1 MVPLL
6 PKPGEVTG
14 FVYSI
19 KFENFAEIRGPYYC
33 HSPFINSLFLKI
45 LRFILLKI
53 YTVWVVLVFLFFMIL
68 YLPGI
73 LFPFLAGEKYGTISY
88 RFLKLWS
95 WTFSKLNFISYE
107 ITGRENIQPGKAYI
121 YTSNHTSALDIPGVC
136 LTVPTQIRPLA
147 KKELEKIP
155 VFGWI
160 VKPAC
165 VVVDRSNNESRKK
178 SMEHLKHV
186 LQQGISILI
195 FPEGTQNR
203 TTEVLQPFY
212 DGAFRIAIE
221 TRQPVLPMVIL
232 NAGNLMPPGKLSV
245 KPGKIKIIVGPEISI
260 GEMTLSN
267 VRQLRDLTFER
278 MKTMIQSTR

>member
-1 MVPLL
+1 M
-6 PKPGEVTG
+6 
-14 FVYSI
+14 
-19 KFENFAEIRGPYYC
+19 
-33 HSPFINSLFLKI
+33 
-45 LRFILLKI
+45 LLKLYAI
-53 YTVWVVLVFLFFMIL
+53 WVITVFLVFMIL

-88 RFLKLWS
+88 KFLKLWS
-95 WTFSKLNFISYE
+95 WTFSKLNFIAYE
-107 ITGRENIQPGKAYI
+107 IIGKENIHPGRAYI
-121 YTSNHTSALDIPGVC
+121 YTSNHTSSLDIPGVC

-165 VVVDRSNNESRKK
+165 VVVDRSSVESRKK
-178 SMEHLKHV
+178 SLEHLKHV
-186 LQQGISILI
+186 LKRGISILI

-203 TTEVLQPFY
+203 SGEILQPFY

-232 NAGNLMPPGKLSV
+232 NAGNLMPPGKWFI
-245 KPGKIKIIVGPEISI
+245 KPGKIKIVIGPEISTE
-260 GEMTLSN
+260 EMTLNN
-267 VRQLRDLTFER
+267 VRQLKDMTFER
-278 MKTMIQSTR
+278 MKNMIAAAQ